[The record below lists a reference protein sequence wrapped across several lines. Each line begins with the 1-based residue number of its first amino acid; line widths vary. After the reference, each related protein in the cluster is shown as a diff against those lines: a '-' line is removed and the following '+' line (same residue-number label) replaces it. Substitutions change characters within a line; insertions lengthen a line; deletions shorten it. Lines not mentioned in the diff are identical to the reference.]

1 MTGDRA
7 LLEKVVF
14 PTDFSTYAQAV
25 FECVKD
31 LRGVGEVILVNV
43 IDSRKYPSS
52 SVEILTIRARAE
64 LAKLEKTLEETKV
77 PVRSLIKVGIPS
89 QEIVKTADEV
99 DASVILMGARGLSL
113 FREVL
118 LGSTTSDVM
127 RQSKRPILITRL
139 KLIEKSGKVEWE
151 RVCQDLLGKILFA
164 TDFSEPSQRALGLL
178 KKLRAN
184 GAEEMVLV
192 HVVDRGETE
201 EEAGKLREAAEKEL
215 KTVEDGLHADG
226 WHVKSI
232 VTVGVASKE
241 ITSLADAE
249 NASLIALGARGKGLI
264 DRLLVGSTAEAVARR
279 ADRPVLILR

>member
-1 MTGDRA
+1 M
-7 LLEKVVF
+7 LEKVVF

-31 LRGVGEVILVNV
+31 IRGVGEVILVNV

-52 SVEILTIRARAE
+52 SVEVLTIRARAE

-77 PVRSLIKVGIPS
+77 PVRSSIKVGIPS

-151 RVCQDLLGKILFA
+151 RVCQNLLGKILFA

-201 EEAGKLREAAEKEL
+201 EEAEKLREAAEKEL
-215 KTVEDGLHADG
+215 KTVEDGLRADG

-249 NASLIALGARGKGLI
+249 NTSLISLGARGKGLI

>member
-7 LLEKVVF
+7 LLEKAVF

-43 IDSRKYPSS
+43 IDSRKYSSS

-151 RVCQDLLGKILFA
+151 KVCQDLLGKILFA

-215 KTVEDGLHADG
+215 KTVEDGLHADD

-249 NASLIALGARGKGLI
+249 NASLIALGACGKGLI